1 MAETTQRPRTGGA
14 LRILAA
20 TLGTLPAAL
29 LATIAL
35 ARFLPLPDDVR
46 VAIGLT
52 AMIPLWIAAI
62 TMGLLARSALR
73 AWATC
78 LVAAALLG
86 ALVYGVPPG
95 RAEAAPRP
103 IEMTTGR

>member
-1 MAETTQRPRTGGA
+1 MAEPRHRPRSRIGTA
-14 LRILAA
+14 LGILAA

-46 VAIGLT
+46 VAIGFV

-62 TMGLLARSALR
+62 TWGLLARSALR
-73 AWATC
+73 AWAGC
-78 LVAAALLG
+78 LGAAIVLG

-95 RAEAAPRP
+95 
-103 IEMTTGR
+103 